1 MDERFWTER
10 SVPDSPSWPFNRGRF
25 MSRYNLAC
33 GMARNKRVLDVACG
47 VGYGSYLLATDGCAA
62 SVLGLDISD
71 AVVAHASTHYRTANL
86 RFEVRDG
93 EDILALGRGR
103 FDLVV
108 SMGTL
113 EHIRN
118 PDAFAAAVNHVLTDG
133 GIWLV
138 TMLNPSAHE
147 GMDPYHSQEWEVGEF
162 HEFLK
167 RHFPV
172 AEIRWHVML
181 ETGLN
186 KDRRNAARYGFAP
199 VWLRSVVKK
208 AMGRAAAA
216 RFSQKGAAFCE
227 ADDYAWMTEPAETAL
242 EFLGICRRSS

>member
-10 SVPDSPSWPFNRGRF
+10 SVPGSPSWPFNRGRF

-33 GMARNKRVLDVACG
+33 GMARGKSVLDVACG
-47 VGYGSYLLATDGCAA
+47 VGYGSHLLATDGGAE
-62 SVLGLDISD
+62 SVLGLDIND
-71 AVVAHASTHYRTANL
+71 TVVEHARAYYQTPNL
-86 RFEVRDG
+86 RFEVRNG
-93 EDILALGRGR
+93 EDVSALGRGS

-113 EHIRN
+113 EHVRN
-118 PDAFAAAVNHVLTDG
+118 PGAFAAAVNHVLTDG

-147 GMDPYHSQEWEVGEF
+147 GTDPYHSQEWDIEAF
-162 HEFLK
+162 HDFLK
-167 RHFPV
+167 RHFPAV
-172 AEIRWHVML
+172 EIRWHVLL
-181 ETGLN
+181 ESGED
-186 KDRRNAARYGFAP
+186 KDRRNAARYRFAP
-199 VWLRSVVKK
+199 LWLKSAAKT

-227 ADDYAWMTEPAETAL
+227 ADDYAWVTEPADTAL
-242 EFLGICRRSS
+242 EFLGICRSSS